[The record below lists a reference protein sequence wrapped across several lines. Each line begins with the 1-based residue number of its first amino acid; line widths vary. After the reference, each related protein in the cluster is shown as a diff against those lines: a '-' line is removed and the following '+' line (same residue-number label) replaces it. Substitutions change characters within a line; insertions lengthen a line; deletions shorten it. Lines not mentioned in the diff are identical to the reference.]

1 MSAHESRS
9 STEALGNRPVG
20 LGALPALDEPALCEL
35 VYARADVLE
44 LAISVVATAVPIVGR
59 ARRALYA

>member
-1 MSAHESRS
+1 M
-9 STEALGNRPVG
+9 GNRPDG
-20 LGALPALDEPALCEL
+20 LGTLPALDEPALGEL

-44 LAISVVATAVPIVGR
+44 LAIAVVATAVPIVGR